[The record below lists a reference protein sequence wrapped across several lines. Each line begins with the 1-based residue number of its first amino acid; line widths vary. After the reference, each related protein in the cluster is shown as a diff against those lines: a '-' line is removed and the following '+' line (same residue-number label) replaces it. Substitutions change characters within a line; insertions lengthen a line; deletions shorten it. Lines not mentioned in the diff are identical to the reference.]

1 MIGDIK
7 FCLFQP
13 YPLCLQCILEHKQ
26 LSQIIIPQ
34 NQFDLIIL
42 WHRRSWGSKES
53 KKQVEKTYFDVLVT
67 TAGIP
72 MSADF
77 PRSEQRK
84 WTKACRSHPLQRKH
98 CQWLQY
104 PPH

>member
-13 YPLCLQCILEHKQ
+13 YPLCLQCILEQKQ

-34 NQFDLIIL
+34 NQFNLISCGIGGFGVPRKVKNRL
-42 WHRRSWGSKES
+42 RKHS
-53 KKQVEKTYFDVLVT
+53 TDFDVLVT

-84 WTKACRSHPLQRKH
+84 WTKACRSENLIYIFHL
-98 CQWLQY
+98 
-104 PPH
+104 